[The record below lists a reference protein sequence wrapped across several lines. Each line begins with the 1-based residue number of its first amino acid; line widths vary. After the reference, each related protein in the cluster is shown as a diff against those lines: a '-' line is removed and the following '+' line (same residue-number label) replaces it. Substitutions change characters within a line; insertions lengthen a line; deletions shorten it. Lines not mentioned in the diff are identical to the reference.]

1 MTAYQE
7 TKIHGTHSFPFIIYG
22 ARVPEQSGGVALHW
36 HEEMEIIYI
45 VDGVITVSVRNTE
58 YTAGKGDII
67 LVHPQAIHEIRQHG
81 KDHAFYFNILFRFSA
96 LEGGIDDICRKKYFE
111 PIYSRK
117 MLMPEYLSADHT
129 LNTELTPIIK
139 KMLVDPHYQRFHDEL
154 MIKSRLFEMIY
165 LIFRYCERADK
176 NDAYEDIVYEKLKLS
191 LRYLEENY
199 AENITVGRIASLSNY
214 SDSHFS
220 KLFKQLTG
228 ESFNQYLKN
237 YRLETAANRIIN
249 EKTKISEIAVSCG
262 FSNLSYFSRA
272 FYEKFKLTPS
282 EFRKAEKQRQ
292 YRMLHR
298 RRADSEQDITEYSH

>member
-1 MTAYQE
+1 LTAYQE

-22 ARVPEQSGGVALHW
+22 AKVPELSGGVALHW
-36 HEEMEIIYI
+36 HEEMEIVY
-45 VDGVITVSVRNTE
+45 VVSGAITVSVRNTE
-58 YTAGKGDII
+58 YTAQKGDII
-67 LVHPQAIHEIRQHG
+67 LIHPQTIHEIRQHG
-81 KDHAFYFNILFRFSA
+81 EDHAFYFNILFRFSA
-96 LEGGIDDICRKKYFE
+96 LESGVDDICREKYFE
-111 PIYSRK
+111 PIYTRK
-117 MLMPEYLSADHT
+117 MLMPEFVDKSHPLNAD
-129 LNTELTPIIK
+129 LTPIIE
-139 KMLVDPHYQRFHDEL
+139 KMLIDPHYQRFHDEL

-176 NDAYEDIVYEKLKLS
+176 STAYEDIVYEKLKLS

-199 AENITVGRIASLSNY
+199 AENITVEKIASMSNY

-228 ESFNQYLKN
+228 EPLNQYLKN

-272 FYEKFKLTPS
+272 FYEKFQMTPS
-282 EFRKAEKQRQ
+282 EFRKAEKEKQL
-292 YRMLHR
+292 RMLQR
-298 RRADSEQDITEYSH
+298 RSADYE